1 MPLVIHFLVENTIYA
16 NRTIVAL
23 FVENN
28 VMSYLKTKEPR
39 FDDIISLFKENRQI
53 VQSLNSAIYLPIIDD
68 RLFFRPGLSGIVPNA
83 IQIGYCLSG

>member
-1 MPLVIHFLVENTIYA
+1 MSLIVHLLVENTIHPDG
-16 NRTIVAL
+16 TILVL
-23 FVENN
+23 FIENN
-28 VMSYLKTKEPR
+28 MMPDLETKEPR